1 MSRRLVGLL
10 IGLALLLLPAPLRAQ
25 SFAGFNDFLRRYGAA
40 TPEAQSTLARSF
52 IAWQQQRGGFPIA
65 EDVNH
70 VLFMYVADRV
80 QHDVRLV
87 GDFRTQSFSSP
98 YWDTAGEPLTRVG
111 SLFYLRRT
119 FEADARLDYRFVVD
133 DRNTLDPLNPRT
145 IVSGAGNGDA
155 SVLVM
160 PGHRVPPETVVDA
173 TVAPGSL
180 HVVQEAWATPKVT
193 VYLPASYDANRT
205 YPTLYT
211 ADGSAWL
218 SYIGLPTIL
227 DNLVAAKAIE
237 PVIAVMIDA
246 DVDRSAWYNCNPE
259 YLTYLR
265 RVVAFVD
272 KQYPTRAQATARVH
286 AGTSAGGRATA
297 FVGFELPELFGNV
310 ALLSSSIGS
319 EPSCLAQ
326 YLGDTARPK
335 SLRAWIAS
343 GTYER
348 GIHQDTEALAAF
360 FRRAGIPVE
369 ERTVH
374 QGHSFGAWSE
384 DAVDM
389 LRYVFRR

>member
-1 MSRRLVGLL
+1 MSRRLFGLHICVL
-10 IGLALLLLPAPLRAQ
+10 LVLAQTAPRAQ
-25 SFAGFNDFLRRYGAA
+25 GFAGFDDFLRRYGAA
-40 TPEAQSTLARSF
+40 TPDAQSTLARSF
-52 IAWQQQRGGFPIA
+52 IDWQQQRGGFPIA
-65 EDVNH
+65 EDATHIVF
-70 VLFMYVADRV
+70 LYVADRV
-80 QHDVRLV
+80 PHDVRLV
-87 GDFRTQSFSSP
+87 GDFRTQSVSSV

-119 FEADARLDYRFVVD
+119 FESDARLDYRFVVD

-160 PGHRVPPETVVDA
+160 PEHQVPRATLLDP
-173 TVAPGSL
+173 TVARGSL
-180 HVVQEAWATPKVT
+180 HPVQEAWATPKVT
-193 VYLPASYDANRT
+193 VYLPAGYDPQRT
-205 YPTLYT
+205 YPSLYT

-227 DNLVAAKAIE
+227 DNLVAAKEIE

-246 DVDRSAWYNCNPE
+246 DVDRSGWYNCNPA
-259 YLTYLR
+259 YLTYLT

-272 KQYPTRAQATARVH
+272 RQYPTRPGAKARVH
-286 AGTSAGGRATA
+286 AGTSAGGRAAA
-297 FVGFELPELFGNV
+297 FVGFERPELFGNV
-310 ALLSSSIGS
+310 GLLSPSIGS
-319 EPSCLAQ
+319 EPSCLGR
-326 YLGDTARPK
+326 YLGDQTRPK

-348 GIHQDTEALAAF
+348 GIHQDSEALGAF
-360 FRRAGIPVE
+360 FRRAGTPVE

-389 LRYVFRR
+389 LRYFFRP